1 MADKKYQFWKRYKDV
16 DETIQRLAADVR
28 NNLYN
33 KYYNVWM
40 SKFKWN
46 GLDENNK
53 EQQENYIMRK
63 LWSDGKL
70 ALRNINN
77 TGLLAMCPFAENSY
91 NFLDFPD
98 TITLVNKRGVSE
110 SIIPSGLQVVNK
122 DVAIVY
128 CNPAHK
134 SIEYVVNYFIDRI
147 IQVEVLINNNL
158 KIQNMPFVISVTE
171 EDKDQFDDII
181 NRILNNELVVFS
193 SVGDINKL
201 QNFTTTAPFIVDKLK
216 AYEVSLENEL
226 LTVLGIDNSGVQAK
240 KAQMLVDE
248 VNSNNDIINDYG
260 QAIEDE
266 LKKWLDRANKVLN
279 RNITIEAKS
288 KPIESTHDY
297 EEASIV
303 KSKEEAGQ

>member
-16 DETIQRLAADVR
+16 DETIQRLVADVR